1 MLPVVVASYPAIN
14 VVSLNS
20 LPRFLSRH
28 RLLLSGRRSVRESA
42 SFAGEGL
49 KLSQTKDIVK
59 VGKGVLDLTVGNEL
73 EVEALTPSITKSL
86 QLVIDCYQEKVEEIQ
101 KSLRK
106 AEAWMTQARELISRD
121 SMTTEEIEAV
131 LKSAEDVGVENEDLC
146 KKIRAEL
153 GRCRAWG
160 LRADVALFGPTKLS
174 ANPVKKL
181 ITEGEKIKVNEP
193 L

>member
-1 MLPVVVASYPAIN
+1 MGLVSFTPTNCFALSVVDI
-14 VVSLNS
+14 
-20 LPRFLSRH
+20 
-28 RLLLSGRRSVRESA
+28 SGCRSVRESA
-42 SFAGEGL
+42 SFPGEGL

-59 VGKGVLDLTVGNEL
+59 VGKGVLDLKVGNEL

-121 SMTTEEIEAV
+121 AMTTEEIEAV

-160 LRADVALFGPTKLS
+160 LRADAALFGATKLS
-174 ANPVKKL
+174 ANSVSPPCK
-181 ITEGEKIKVNEP
+181 
-193 L
+193 

>member
-1 MLPVVVASYPAIN
+1 MFFPA
-14 VVSLNS
+14 
-20 LPRFLSRH
+20 
-28 RLLLSGRRSVRESA
+28 GCRSVRESA

-59 VGKGVLDLTVGNEL
+59 VGKGVLDLKVGNEL

-121 SMTTEEIEAV
+121 SMTTGEIEAV
-131 LKSAEDVGVENEDLC
+131 LKTAEDVGVENEDLC

-181 ITEGEKIKVNEP
+181 ITEGEKIKVITVVGYQVSDA
-193 L
+193 